1 MVFAPKN
8 GKGVK
13 NVHFKVQKRAKG
25 VEINIFFNWYTKLI
39 NNVRWRK

>member
-13 NVHFKVQKRAKG
+13 NVHFEVRKRVRN
-25 VEINIFFNWYTKLI
+25 VENRYIFNWYTKI
-39 NNVRWRK
+39 N